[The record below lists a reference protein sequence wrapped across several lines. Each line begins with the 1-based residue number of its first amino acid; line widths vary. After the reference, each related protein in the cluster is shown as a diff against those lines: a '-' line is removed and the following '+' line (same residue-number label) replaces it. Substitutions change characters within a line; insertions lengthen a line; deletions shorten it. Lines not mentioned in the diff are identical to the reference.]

1 MPSRLSR
8 LNLRIRSQ
16 TPRATAHE
24 GKKNGVAFGPPS
36 WGGGNREDPG
46 GPPTPLAASRP
57 FDRYFCMY
65 SRLNASASSRVRSAS
80 FIFLS
85 LSVTSSTRAYTKS
98 RIAARTASERL
109 GKSSTSTRKSSAFR
123 YRGGRRNVIFS
134 ESASRMFSALHRRS
148 KRHRLP
154 DERPAKQLHRI

>member
-1 MPSRLSR
+1 MRIVSDSLDKTHRSSVVADCEKKSGWLYGHPVGGEVIVTIRGSAAP
-8 LNLRIRSQ
+8 LRRI
-16 TPRATAHE
+16 PVLFHW
-24 GKKNGVAFGPPS
+24 F
-36 WGGGNREDPG
+36 
-46 GPPTPLAASRP
+46 
-57 FDRYFCMY
+57 MY
-65 SRLNASASSRVRSAS
+65 SRLNASASARVRSAS

-123 YRGGRRNVIFS
+123 YRGGSRNVIFS

-154 DERPAKQLHRI
+154 DERPAEQLHHI